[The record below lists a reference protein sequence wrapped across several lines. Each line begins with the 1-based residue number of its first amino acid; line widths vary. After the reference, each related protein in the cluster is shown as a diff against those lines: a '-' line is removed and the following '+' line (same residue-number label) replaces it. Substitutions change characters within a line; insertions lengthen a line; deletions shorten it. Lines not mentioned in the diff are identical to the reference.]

1 MKSTEGKT
9 TARAPSEKTSSRFNK
24 VFRRNFSEN
33 DLQPSSPGSREH
45 KLGRASTGNSYLV
58 NPGARSEQASRPVR
72 SAFEWVFKQAF
83 SAKEICPKT
92 LNDFNR
98 PKSSNIT
105 HCSFGDEF
113 GKTRLNL
120 HQRSGYFNKKVSNM
134 NWPFMDRKRS
144 LIRKTS
150 ATKRMG
156 SYINLSDLDPKWT
169 GVDSQQKPE
178 DTPQLSCILK
188 INPMDRE

>member
-1 MKSTEGKT
+1 
-9 TARAPSEKTSSRFNK
+9 
-24 VFRRNFSEN
+24 
-33 DLQPSSPGSREH
+33 
-45 KLGRASTGNSYLV
+45 LGRASTGNSYLV

-178 DTPQLSCILK
+178 DTPRAFVHPKDQPNGQGVRTTETERKNRRAAPERVGNETRCKILSRMLL
-188 INPMDRE
+188 